1 LSRPCRGSSEKVI
14 FAGLGAPPTRTEAFG
29 YETPF
34 PKILGK
40 VQFLFLLTTTKRF
53 VTFLLKITEKKVR
66 VILQRVKEA
75 KVTVEDK
82 VVGQI
87 QKGIVLL
94 VGAKIG
100 DTEED
105 AKYLADKC
113 VNLRIFEDKEQKMNL
128 SAKDVGA
135 EVLVVSQFT
144 LYADTRKG
152 RRPSFT
158 NALEPALAEKL
169 YLKFIDEIKAS
180 GLKTE
185 CGIFGAK
192 MLVEIFNWG
201 PVTFILDSK

>member
-1 LSRPCRGSSEKVI
+1 
-14 FAGLGAPPTRTEAFG
+14 
-29 YETPF
+29 
-34 PKILGK
+34 
-40 VQFLFLLTTTKRF
+40 
-53 VTFLLKITEKKVR
+53 VR
-66 VILQRVKEA
+66 VVLQRVKEA

-82 VVGQI
+82 PVGQI

-113 VNLRIFEDKEQKMNL
+113 VNLRIFEDEDKKMNL

-144 LYADTRKG
+144 LYGDTHKG

-169 YLKFIDEIKAS
+169 YHEFIDEIKAS

-185 CGIFGAK
+185 TGIFGAK
-192 MLVEIFNWG
+192 MLVQIFNWG

>member
-1 LSRPCRGSSEKVI
+1 M
-14 FAGLGAPPTRTEAFG
+14 
-29 YETPF
+29 
-34 PKILGK
+34 
-40 VQFLFLLTTTKRF
+40 
-53 VTFLLKITEKKVR
+53 R

-100 DTEED
+100 DTEEN

-113 VNLRIFEDKEQKMNL
+113 VNLRIFEDENQKMNL

-144 LYADTRKG
+144 LYGDTRKG

-169 YLKFIDEIKAS
+169 YIKFIDEIKAN

-185 CGIFGAK
+185 SGIFGAK
-192 MLVEIFNWG
+192 MLVQIFNWG
-201 PVTFILDSK
+201 PVTLILDSK

>member
-1 LSRPCRGSSEKVI
+1 L
-14 FAGLGAPPTRTEAFG
+14 
-29 YETPF
+29 
-34 PKILGK
+34 
-40 VQFLFLLTTTKRF
+40 
-53 VTFLLKITEKKVR
+53 R

-105 AKYLADKC
+105 ARYLAHKC
-113 VNLRIFEDKEQKMNL
+113 VNLRIFEDQDQKMNL
-128 SAKDVGA
+128 SPKDVEA

-158 NALEPALAEKL
+158 NALEPGLAENL
-169 YLKFIDEIKAS
+169 YLKFIDEIKAK

-185 CGIFGAK
+185 SGIFGAK
-192 MLVEIFNWG
+192 MSIEIHNWG
-201 PVTFILDSK
+201 PVTMILDSK

>member
-1 LSRPCRGSSEKVI
+1 
-14 FAGLGAPPTRTEAFG
+14 
-29 YETPF
+29 
-34 PKILGK
+34 
-40 VQFLFLLTTTKRF
+40 
-53 VTFLLKITEKKVR
+53 
-66 VILQRVKEA
+66 VKEA

-100 DTEED
+100 DTEEN

-113 VNLRIFEDKEQKMNL
+113 VNLRIFEDQDKKMNL

-144 LYADTRKG
+144 LYGDTRKG

-158 NALEPALAEKL
+158 SALEPALAEKL

-185 CGIFGAK
+185 SGIFGAK

>member
-1 LSRPCRGSSEKVI
+1 M
-14 FAGLGAPPTRTEAFG
+14 
-29 YETPF
+29 
-34 PKILGK
+34 
-40 VQFLFLLTTTKRF
+40 
-53 VTFLLKITEKKVR
+53 R
-66 VILQRVKEA
+66 VVLQRVKEA
-75 KVTVEDK
+75 RVTVEDK

-94 VGAKIG
+94 VGAKTE

-113 VNLRIFEDKEQKMNL
+113 VNLRIFEDQDLKMNL

-158 NALEPALAEKL
+158 NALGPALAERL
-169 YLKFIDEIKAS
+169 YLKFIEEIKAK
-180 GLKTE
+180 GFKTE
-185 CGIFGAK
+185 SGIFGAK
-192 MLVEIFNWG
+192 MLVEILNWG
-201 PVTFILDSK
+201 PVTLILDSK

>member
-1 LSRPCRGSSEKVI
+1 
-14 FAGLGAPPTRTEAFG
+14 
-29 YETPF
+29 
-34 PKILGK
+34 
-40 VQFLFLLTTTKRF
+40 
-53 VTFLLKITEKKVR
+53 LKFTEKKLK
-66 VILQRVKEA
+66 VILQRVKQA
-75 KVTVEDK
+75 KVTVEYK
-82 VVGQI
+82 PVGQI

-113 VNLRIFEDKEQKMNL
+113 VNLRIFEDQDKKMNL

-144 LYADTRKG
+144 LYGDTHKG

-169 YLKFIDEIKAS
+169 YLTFIDRIKAS

-192 MLVEIFNWG
+192 MLVQIFNWG

>member
-1 LSRPCRGSSEKVI
+1 V
-14 FAGLGAPPTRTEAFG
+14 
-29 YETPF
+29 
-34 PKILGK
+34 
-40 VQFLFLLTTTKRF
+40 V
-53 VTFLLKITEKKVR
+53 
-66 VILQRVKEA
+66 LQRVKEA

-82 VVGQI
+82 PVGQI

-113 VNLRIFEDKEQKMNL
+113 VNLRIFEDEDKKMNL

-144 LYADTRKG
+144 LYGDTHKG

-169 YLKFIDEIKAS
+169 YHEFIDEIKAS

-185 CGIFGAK
+185 TGIFGAK
-192 MLVEIFNWG
+192 MLVQIFNWG

>member
-1 LSRPCRGSSEKVI
+1 MV
-14 FAGLGAPPTRTEAFG
+14 
-29 YETPF
+29 
-34 PKILGK
+34 
-40 VQFLFLLTTTKRF
+40 
-53 VTFLLKITEKKVR
+53 
-66 VILQRVKEA
+66 LQRVKEA

-94 VGAKIG
+94 VGAKTG

-113 VNLRIFEDKEQKMNL
+113 VNLRIFEDQDLKMNL

-144 LYADTRKG
+144 LYADTKKG

-158 NALEPALAEKL
+158 NSLEPTLADKL
-169 YLKFIDEIKAS
+169 YQKFIDEIKTK

-185 CGIFGAK
+185 SGIFGAK
-192 MLVEIFNWG
+192 MLVQIFNWG